1 MRSLIPAAS
10 AVALAGS
17 VLAVAPAQATPA
29 CTDPVAKSL
38 HTVHDTTGDPGG
50 LAHEAEETWCTTKP

>member
-29 CTDPVAKSL
+29 CTDPVAKAL
-38 HTVHDTTGDPGG
+38 HTAHDTTGDPGG
-50 LAHEAEETWCTTKP
+50 LAHETEETWCGTKP

>member
-1 MRSLIPAAS
+1 MRSLIPAA
-10 AVALAGS
+10 AAAAIAGS

-29 CTDPVAKSL
+29 CTDPVAKTL

-50 LAHEAEETWCTTKP
+50 LGHEVEETYCGAKP